1 MKKTFEFTEQE
12 AELLRK
18 EQYKYLINDNIDHFL
33 LLVQQIVSERITPEP
48 KAMTEQEITN
58 KEIYELECILEKVRK
73 GGFMYTFAEAI
84 NDIENIFKPFMVQ
97 SAQITQEPGESGQ
110 SAEEIIR
117 PDCYHEDPLS
127 PVLVIT
133 KEHALQAMTTYASQ
147 VCADKDARIKELEGL
162 LSSDSVYGLFRF
174 AYKSPES
181 AQVYEISK
189 KLRELKTK

>member
-48 KAMTEQEITN
+48 
-58 KEIYELECILEKVRK
+58 
-73 GGFMYTFAEAI
+73 
-84 NDIENIFKPFMVQ
+84 
-97 SAQITQEPGESGQ
+97 GESGQ
-110 SAEEIIR
+110 SADEIIR
-117 PDCYHEDPLS
+117 HYCYHEDPLS

-133 KEHALQAMTTYASQ
+133 KDHALQAMTTYASQ

>member
-33 LLVQQIVSERITPEP
+33 LLVQQIVSERITPEAGESVKP
-48 KAMTEQEITN
+48 VPSIPIVGGGSVASDRTEQCESA
-58 KEIYELECILEKVRK
+58 KEFLSKTTASGVIERK
-73 GGFMYTFAEAI
+73 GVGEYSMSF
-84 NDIENIFKPFMVQ
+84 DIDKLASILT
-97 SAQITQEPGESGQ
+97 I
-110 SAEEIIR
+110 
-117 PDCYHEDPLS
+117 
-127 PVLVIT
+127 
-133 KEHALQAMTTYASQ
+133 YASQ